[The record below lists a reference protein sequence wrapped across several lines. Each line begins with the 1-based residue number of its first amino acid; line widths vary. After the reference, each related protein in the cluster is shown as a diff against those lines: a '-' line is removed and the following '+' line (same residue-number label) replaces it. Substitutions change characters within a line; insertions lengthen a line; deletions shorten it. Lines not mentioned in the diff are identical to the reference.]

1 MKDFTIHGETKVQE
15 TNIDSL
21 VRQGLSTAQYYEIKN
36 LTLVMI
42 TPRINGE
49 LSYNGLDM
57 ARKLLSKE
65 PTLMIGLISFE
76 TEDSLRRSDDF
87 SFLMCFP
94 NVSFIGLYDIRN
106 HFWSFYQNLVEDST
120 RMGDEDSAAIY
131 RYLFFKAE
139 ADSLKEDESIR
150 GRDESIKRGRRMGLM
165 GHDSDVIN
173 QINNLDLITNSYF
186 NNKSLDIVLVDLDV
200 FFENDI
206 LSLRKKRQVEKTVK
220 EMYGFEKNIFIVSDK
235 YFNREILRDGK
246 IFFPIVYYNELKG
259 ARVKTLIKA
268 KDKVTNDLLK
278 FEVIEEL

>member
-49 LSYNGLDM
+49 LSYSGLEI
-57 ARKLLSKE
+57 ARKLLFNE
-65 PTLMIGLISFE
+65 PTLLIGLISFE
-76 TEDSLRRSDDF
+76 TEESLQRSDEF

-94 NVSFIGLYDIRN
+94 NVNFIGLYDIRN
-106 HFWSFYQNLVEDST
+106 NFQSFYQALSKGKKRADEDST
-120 RMGDEDSAAIY
+120 ELY
-131 RYLFFKAE
+131 RYLFFKSE
-139 ADSLKEDESIR
+139 ADSLREDTSIKTK
-150 GRDESIKRGRRMGLM
+150 DEVIKRGRRMGLM

-173 QINNLDLITNSYF
+173 HINNLDLITDSYF
-186 NNKSLDIVLVDLDV
+186 NNKALDIVLVDLDV